1 MNLEILKRV
10 IGNLLREGRT
20 NEQIK
25 AIPII
30 KSNLSDLEIDETI
43 NSIQTN
49 VPIVIEPKEQ
59 EPEEELDEEI
69 PIKKYPSLTFRVTPH
84 LKVSLKEFCRLTN
97 NKPSWIL
104 QQALEEYLMNHKNSL
119 HPAVRN
125 LIE

>member
-1 MNLEILKRV
+1 MCF
-10 IGNLLREGRT
+10 LL
-20 NEQIK
+20 
-25 AIPII
+25 
-30 KSNLSDLEIDETI
+30 IDETI

-49 VPIVIEPKEQ
+49 VPIVVEPKEQ

>member
-1 MNLEILKRV
+1 MNSKILKRV

-25 AIPII
+25 ASPLI

>member
-25 AIPII
+25 ASPLI